1 MGHGLS
7 TRCKQCGRED
17 TYMLGVGMAYY
28 CLDNVLNCLP
38 PRNREKVRKILAKCE
53 MGRTEYEHRLYTC
66 PACFTLHDKFF
77 VRIEYDA
84 GKVFE
89 TSFRCGRCRR
99 QLRPANGNDSGKIY
113 LGPFLCK
120 SCGQRALEE
129 TIGLNWD

>member
-7 TRCKQCGRED
+7 TRCKKCGRED
-17 TYMLGVGMAYY
+17 TYMLGVGMAYS
-28 CLDNVLNCLP
+28 CLDNVLDCLP
-38 PRNREKVRKILAKCE
+38 HRNREKVKKILAECKV
-53 MGRTEYEHRLYTC
+53 GGTEYEHRLYTF
-66 PACFTLHDKFF
+66 PSCFTLHTKFF

-99 QLRPANGNDSGKIY
+99 LLRSANVNDSGKID

-120 SCGQRALEE
+120 SCGQRALE
-129 TIGLNWD
+129 GGNYLLWD